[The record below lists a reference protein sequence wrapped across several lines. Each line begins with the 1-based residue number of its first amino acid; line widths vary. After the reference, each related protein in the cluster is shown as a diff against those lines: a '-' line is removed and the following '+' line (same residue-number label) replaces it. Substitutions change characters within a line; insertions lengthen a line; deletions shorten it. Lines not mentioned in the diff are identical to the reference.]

1 MTKGKKKEI
10 ERKKKRNRND
20 SFKKKKQK
28 QFLQQVQ
35 WSCLATCSLTV
46 AYSKILSI
54 WANKALQGAYGKP
67 QEEDHSTD
75 L

>member
-1 MTKGKKKEI
+1 MI
-10 ERKKKRNRND
+10 H
-20 SFKKKKQK
+20 FKKKKQK